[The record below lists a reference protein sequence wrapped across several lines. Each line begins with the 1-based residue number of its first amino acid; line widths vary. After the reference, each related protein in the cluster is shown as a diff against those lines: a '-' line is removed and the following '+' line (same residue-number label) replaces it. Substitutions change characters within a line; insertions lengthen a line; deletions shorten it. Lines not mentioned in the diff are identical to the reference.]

1 MSVKKSGR
9 SKARARVAWDE
20 DNLDYLEANKSP
32 KKKITEPKTPY
43 HAPEASDGM
52 ISPLTDDLDGMRVC
66 DESSSVDPEAVTSAL
81 LASSSS
87 NGTGGRRWRRSSG
100 WTSSEDETEDR
111 RDDVRCP
118 EEHQRFAELRRA
130 HYDEFRRLQL
140 LRLQG
145 SSWQEEEEEQAA
157 ANGSAGGDGRHN
169 HQQQGSSLQI
179 QANTKNSGN
188 TPENQ

>member
-111 RDDVRCP
+111 R

-157 ANGSAGGDGRHN
+157 ANGSAGGGGRHN

-179 QANTKNSGN
+179 QANTKNSSN